1 MARPLR
7 EPLRDLTDAE
17 RAHLQATVRAT
28 SERADVRQRAVALLA
43 VAEGQS
49 YEAAAGRAG
58 FAHGTAVSR
67 LIRRVNLPRPNAL
80 GISAGRGIR
89 PNLPTLP
96 RPPTPCTIQQPH
108 LGHDHPPS

>member
-1 MARPLR
+1 MARPIR

-58 FAHGTAVSR
+58 FPQGTAGGR
-67 LIRRVNLPRPNAL
+67 LIRRGHRARLAPSENA
-80 GISAGRGIR
+80 RG
-89 PNLPTLP
+89 PG
-96 RPPTPCTIQQPH
+96 RPPPLRLPPPPQYP
-108 LGHDHPPS
+108 DHTHA

>member
-1 MARPLR
+1 MARPSG

-67 LIRRVNLPRPNAL
+67 LIRRAMRAAPPLPGSPPA
-80 GISAGRGIR
+80 RGA
-89 PNLPTLP
+89 
-96 RPPTPCTIQQPH
+96 RPPIRAPAPRRSWARPRRSPRARPT
-108 LGHDHPPS
+108 

>member
-1 MARPLR
+1 MRLTGPSRA
-7 EPLRDLTDAE
+7 PLRDLTDAE

-67 LIRRVNLPRPNAL
+67 LIRRGQWPRPASP
-80 GISAGRGIR
+80 GIAPGPG
-89 PNLPTLP
+89 
-96 RPPTPCTIQQPH
+96 RPPTHAGARRPH
-108 LGHDHPPS
+108 KP